1 MKRITTVRLLVLLL
15 TIASSL
21 SAQDTIR
28 AGRFDAGKMWTFEY
42 APQKYF
48 TETYGFSADAK
59 WFERARLAA
68 LRIPGCSASFVSP
81 NGLIVTNHHC
91 ARSHI
96 LNVSRPGERLDETGF
111 YAATLADERPVPNFT
126 ADQLIA
132 IHDVS
137 DEVFKATERA
147 ATDEARA
154 AARSAVIGRIE
165 SRYRTQHA
173 REGTGILVQVV
184 PLYAGGRYSAYVFR
198 RYTDV
203 RLVAAPELQLGYFG
217 GDADNFTYPRYALD
231 FTFLRVYGPDG
242 KPLATPNHF
251 RWSKDGVE
259 RNEVVFVIGN
269 PGPTTRMNSVAQ
281 LEFIRDV
288 QLPATLRVQQGR
300 WDALNASYSA
310 DPKAPNAPIIQN
322 QMFSLSNRLKAG
334 YGRLAALHDSLVMGK
349 RRDAERQL
357 RDSINAKPALR
368 TRYGTLF
375 DQLGKVQENKRRFAE
390 AYAATLMFGDPAIT
404 PVVLRR
410 ALLARALIQAQR
422 ANVSADSIAGLRR
435 RVAALGNSPQP
446 LERRL
451 LAAQYEQWGNWLNLR
466 DTLVVCC
473 SVLADS
479 ARAMAAIDARQLT
492 LDDPALRAIDAY
504 QTQVASFQ
512 PEWQRLISQEAELN
526 AQLGRARFEIYG
538 TSIPPD
544 ATSSPR
550 ITDGVVIPYEYNGTL
565 APVYTTFFGMYDRN
579 RSFGQNSE
587 WALPARWLKPA
598 PTLELGTPL
607 NFISTADT
615 YGGNSGSPAVT
626 RDLELVGLNFDR
638 NINGLSRDYVYLPEK
653 GRNVMVDVRAVA
665 ESLRA
670 VYGGSRILE
679 EILGR

>member
-259 RNEVVFVIGN
+259 PNEVVFVIGN

-626 RDLELVGLNFDR
+626 RGLELVGLNFDR